1 MQFRPSSCIAAM
13 ALVVQTVLA
22 VPSIVTLPYAKYNGL
37 VLSNG
42 VTQWLGMR
50 YAAPPIGDRRFRPPE
65 EPLSETGI
73 QEAKVHG
80 DRCLVTGRPARDP
93 GHSEDCLFIN
103 VQAPTHAKGN
113 SRLPVFVYLRGDGYN
128 NTLTDANI
136 NTTGLMVQNDND
148 FIVVT
153 LNHRLGPYGFLT
165 RGDGMASNNGIRD
178 QIKALDWVTRFIRRF
193 GGNPEQIV
201 LGGSGIG
208 AQNVLIHL
216 TMQKEYN
223 PHFKGIIAE
232 SPSFPPLLDLEQA
245 EKQYLEFAKQMGC
258 SSNTKPKCPSSEYA
272 DCGEEKISNCLL
284 ALSADDIQ
292 EAGHNNTLS
301 TLEAPPWDRWL
312 PVVDYDLIIDT
323 TTNNFK
329 HGHFAQVPFIIGN
342 VVDTGTAFAHR
353 DGRSTDDVIDYMSDL
368 YPRLLP
374 EDLEEINTM
383 YPNANDSCDTP
394 SCAYGQ
400 ISNVVQDSRYVCP
413 ALIATQGM
421 KKKGIEGSYLYLW
434 DVDDKSDGPLDP
446 DTRQNMEAAMLWG
459 PVVVDVPDSFKQGG
473 GNDAVPYVKQRY
485 WTNFIRSLNPNR
497 QHKFQ
502 DYKYSMTAADKKIRL
517 ALWPQ
522 WWTGGRKRLVFGNGG
537 KNRKRDTGYIKWT
550 CTFWDR
556 LSPWSLTEGNWIS
569 QSSLPTAPSGTPAVR
584 PSGGCAREL
593 ASGNDVAAE
602 APGLLPAA
610 PRKKKQTAS
619 ASCRDVFM
627 TVGRVVVV
635 YLKLRFEACWY
646 GVRNHLTRDKVDEFL
661 PVRCPDAAIMKRM
674 EDMIAELRDQ
684 HDSIGGTVTCII
696 RGCPSGLGEPCF
708 DKLEALLAHAIMSI
722 PATKGFEIGSGF
734 HGAEMRGSVH
744 NDPFVSAPA
753 PAKAT
758 TPSAGVGIPPS
769 LPPTHQDEPLGWY
782 PGWHL
787 QRHAYFRVAFKPPA
801 TISQDQ
807 TTARYDASG
816 EGILAAKGRH
826 DPNVVPRAVPIVE
839 AMAAL
844 TIADALMAQHA
855 RQMGMKIATAGR

>member
-136 NTTGLMVQNDND
+136 NATGLMVQNDND

-165 RGDGMASNNGIRD
+165 RGDGMTSNNGIRD

-245 EKQYLEFAKQMGC
+245 DKQYLEFAKQMGC
-258 SSNTKPKCPSSEYA
+258 SRNTKPKCPSSEYA
-272 DCGEEKISNCLL
+272 DCSEEKILDCLL

-323 TTNNFK
+323 TTNNFR

-556 LSPWSLTEGNWIS
+556 LS
-569 QSSLPTAPSGTPAVR
+569 VR
-584 PSGGCAREL
+584 
-593 ASGNDVAAE
+593 
-602 APGLLPAA
+602 
-610 PRKKKQTAS
+610 
-619 ASCRDVFM
+619 M
-627 TVGRVVVV
+627 
-635 YLKLRFEACWY
+635 
-646 GVRNHLTRDKVDEFL
+646 
-661 PVRCPDAAIMKRM
+661 
-674 EDMIAELRDQ
+674 
-684 HDSIGGTVTCII
+684 
-696 RGCPSGLGEPCF
+696 
-708 DKLEALLAHAIMSI
+708 
-722 PATKGFEIGSGF
+722 
-734 HGAEMRGSVH
+734 
-744 NDPFVSAPA
+744 
-753 PAKAT
+753 
-758 TPSAGVGIPPS
+758 GI
-769 LPPTHQDEPLGWY
+769 
-782 PGWHL
+782 
-787 QRHAYFRVAFKPPA
+787 
-801 TISQDQ
+801 
-807 TTARYDASG
+807 
-816 EGILAAKGRH
+816 
-826 DPNVVPRAVPIVE
+826 
-839 AMAAL
+839 
-844 TIADALMAQHA
+844 
-855 RQMGMKIATAGR
+855 

>member
-1 MQFRPSSCIAAM
+1 M

-65 EPLSETGI
+65 EPLSETRI

-93 GHSEDCLFIN
+93 GHGEDCLFIN
-103 VQAPTHAKGN
+103 VQAPTHAKEN

-136 NTTGLMVQNDND
+136 NATGLMVQNDND

-245 EKQYLEFAKQMGC
+245 DKQYLEFAKQMGC
-258 SSNTKPKCPSSEYA
+258 SSKTKPKYPSSEHV
-272 DCGEEKISNCLL
+272 DCGEEEIVDCLL

-292 EAGHNNTLS
+292 NAGHNNTLS
-301 TLEAPPWDRWL
+301 TVEAPPWDRWL
-312 PVVDYDLIIDT
+312 PVIDYDLIIDT

-329 HGHFAQVPFIIGN
+329 NGHFAAVPFIIGN

-368 YPRLLP
+368 YPQLLP

-383 YPNANDSCDTP
+383 YPNTNASCDTP

-421 KKKGIEGSYLYLW
+421 KKQGIEGSYLYLW
-434 DVDDKSDGPLDP
+434 DVNDKSDGPLDP
-446 DTRQNMEAAMLWG
+446 DTRQNIEAAMLWG

-485 WTNFIRSLNPNR
+485 WTNFVRSLNPNR

-517 ALWPQ
+517 TLWPQ
-522 WWTGGRKRLVFGNGG
+522 WRTGGRKRLVFGNGG
-537 KNRKRDTGYIKWT
+537 KNRKKDTGYIKWT
-550 CTFWDR
+550 CTFWNR
-556 LSPWSLTEGNWIS
+556 LS
-569 QSSLPTAPSGTPAVR
+569 VR
-584 PSGGCAREL
+584 
-593 ASGNDVAAE
+593 
-602 APGLLPAA
+602 
-610 PRKKKQTAS
+610 
-619 ASCRDVFM
+619 M
-627 TVGRVVVV
+627 
-635 YLKLRFEACWY
+635 
-646 GVRNHLTRDKVDEFL
+646 
-661 PVRCPDAAIMKRM
+661 
-674 EDMIAELRDQ
+674 
-684 HDSIGGTVTCII
+684 
-696 RGCPSGLGEPCF
+696 
-708 DKLEALLAHAIMSI
+708 
-722 PATKGFEIGSGF
+722 
-734 HGAEMRGSVH
+734 
-744 NDPFVSAPA
+744 
-753 PAKAT
+753 
-758 TPSAGVGIPPS
+758 GI
-769 LPPTHQDEPLGWY
+769 
-782 PGWHL
+782 
-787 QRHAYFRVAFKPPA
+787 
-801 TISQDQ
+801 
-807 TTARYDASG
+807 
-816 EGILAAKGRH
+816 
-826 DPNVVPRAVPIVE
+826 
-839 AMAAL
+839 
-844 TIADALMAQHA
+844 
-855 RQMGMKIATAGR
+855 

>member
-1 MQFRPSSCIAAM
+1 M

-50 YAAPPIGDRRFRPPE
+50 YAAPPIGDGRFRPPE

-80 DRCLVTGRPARDP
+80 DRCLVTGRPAGDP

-113 SRLPVFVYLRGDGYN
+113 SRLPVFVYLGGDGYN

-136 NTTGLMVQNDND
+136 NATGLMVQNDND

-245 EKQYLEFAKQMGC
+245 DKQYLEFAKQMGC

-272 DCGEEKISNCLL
+272 DCRQEKILDCLL

-353 DGRSTDDVIDYMSDL
+353 HGRSTDDVIDYMSDL

-383 YPNANDSCDTP
+383 YPNANASCDTP
-394 SCAYGQ
+394 SCALGQ

-556 LSPWSLTEGNWIS
+556 LS
-569 QSSLPTAPSGTPAVR
+569 VR
-584 PSGGCAREL
+584 
-593 ASGNDVAAE
+593 
-602 APGLLPAA
+602 
-610 PRKKKQTAS
+610 
-619 ASCRDVFM
+619 M
-627 TVGRVVVV
+627 
-635 YLKLRFEACWY
+635 
-646 GVRNHLTRDKVDEFL
+646 
-661 PVRCPDAAIMKRM
+661 
-674 EDMIAELRDQ
+674 
-684 HDSIGGTVTCII
+684 
-696 RGCPSGLGEPCF
+696 
-708 DKLEALLAHAIMSI
+708 
-722 PATKGFEIGSGF
+722 
-734 HGAEMRGSVH
+734 
-744 NDPFVSAPA
+744 
-753 PAKAT
+753 
-758 TPSAGVGIPPS
+758 GI
-769 LPPTHQDEPLGWY
+769 
-782 PGWHL
+782 
-787 QRHAYFRVAFKPPA
+787 
-801 TISQDQ
+801 
-807 TTARYDASG
+807 
-816 EGILAAKGRH
+816 
-826 DPNVVPRAVPIVE
+826 
-839 AMAAL
+839 
-844 TIADALMAQHA
+844 
-855 RQMGMKIATAGR
+855 